1 VANAERRI
9 LITNSWDENAGEVFE
24 FHLFPGF
31 AAVSRAIRRLSW
43 DAGKY
48 NVS

>member
-24 FHLFPGF
+24 FHPFFGF
-31 AAVSRAIRRLSW
+31 A
-43 DAGKY
+43 
-48 NVS
+48 N